1 MSLAIGCRGVRGLGN
16 ESDWP
21 TLLSDYQSAVK
32 DFESVSAALT
42 AALSGQYPL
51 GADFMDL
58 IRAEERLRE
67 TVILAR
73 VRLLNRWRDSVE
85 ETRPPIDVRP
95 TDHTNA
101 R

>member
-1 MSLAIGCRGVRGLGN
+1 MGN

-21 TLLSDYQSAVK
+21 TLLRDYQSAVK

-51 GADFMDL
+51 GADFLDL
-58 IRAEERLRE
+58 IVAEERLRE

-73 VRLLNRWRDSVE
+73 IRLLNRWRDSYDE
-85 ETRPPIDVRP
+85 
-95 TDHTNA
+95 TNA
-101 R
+101 LTGATPNDRTDAR

>member
-1 MSLAIGCRGVRGLGN
+1 MGN

-42 AALSGQYPL
+42 AAHSGQYPL

-67 TVILAR
+67 TVILTR
-73 VRLLNRWRDSVE
+73 MRLLNRWRDSVDG
-85 ETRPPIDVRP
+85 TRPLLLGGSADR
-95 TDHTNA
+95 TDA

>member
-1 MSLAIGCRGVRGLGN
+1 MDN

-51 GADFMDL
+51 GVDFLDL
-58 IRAEERLRE
+58 IAAEERLRE
-67 TVILAR
+67 TLILAR
-73 VRLLNRWRDSVE
+73 MRLLNRWRDSVDE
-85 ETRPPIDVRP
+85 SRPLPLGSSVDRP
-95 TDHTNA
+95 DA

>member
-1 MSLAIGCRGVRGLGN
+1 MSLAIGCWGVRGLGN

-21 TLLSDYQSAVK
+21 TLLNDYQSAVK

-73 VRLLNRWRDSVE
+73 MRLLNRWRDSVDVP
-85 ETRPPIDVRP
+85 RPLPFGSSGDR
-95 TDHTNA
+95 TDA